1 MIRACLL
8 ALFLLHPAT
17 SRAGADDDLR
27 RARDTFEWGDYEE
40 AGAIAEDLLRRNVLS
55 SDEQLIDANRIAA
68 LSALYGDAPDR
79 REKAERYFLQIL
91 SIEPDYRLDPF
102 FTTPAAVEFYYAV
115 RRDNEER
122 LAPIREQRRLAK
134 EARRAEEEARARFLE
149 ERARAAQEA
158 SAEPEVLER
167 RHLALVFLPLG
178 AGQFQNGDRSAGL
191 TLATIQATAALTSAA
206 SFLAIQSM
214 TTDGRIARQ
223 DLELA
228 RNLDTVK
235 WASAAIFYFAWGYGV
250 VDAWSRFEPEV
261 TRPRQRK
268 APAHSEPP
276 AARGEEETALL
287 PVPLVSAGTGG
298 ATVGVAFRF

>member
-8 ALFLLHPAT
+8 ALVLLLPAA
-17 SRAGADDDLR
+17 SRAGAEDDLR

-102 FTTPAAVEFYYAV
+102 FTTPAAVEFFYAV

-149 ERARAAQEA
+149 ERARAAREA
-158 SAEPEVLER
+158 SGEPEVVER

-178 AGQFQNGDRSAGL
+178 AGQFQNGDRSAGW
-191 TLATIQATAALTSAA
+191 TLASIQATAALTSAL
-206 SFLAIQSM
+206 SFLAIQGM
-214 TTDGRIARQ
+214 TTDGRIDRR

-261 TRPRQRK
+261 RVPRP
-268 APAHSEPP
+268 APAAP
-276 AARGEEETALL
+276 AAAKPAGDEATSLL
-287 PVPLVSAGTGG
+287 PTPVVSAGADG
-298 ATVGVAFRF
+298 ASVGVAFRF